1 MTRKKSMPSFDV
13 VSEVEMFELNNAI
26 NQANKEVTTRFDF
39 KGTECSFTLKD
50 DVITLAAEGEFQLK
64 QMRDILRSK
73 MMKRKIDSASLDVQQ
88 VEGSLKNTR
97 QKILLKQGLDG
108 DAGRK
113 VTKAI
118 KAGKFKV
125 QTQIQGDQVRVTGK
139 KRDDLQKVM
148 AMLREEDIGTPVQ
161 FNNFRD

>member
-1 MTRKKSMPSFDV
+1 MPSFDV
-13 VSEVEMFELNNAI
+13 VSEIEMFELNNAI

-73 MMKRKIDSASLDVQQ
+73 MMKRKIDSASLDVQK

-97 QKILLKQGLDG
+97 QKILLKKGLDG

-139 KRDDLQKVM
+139 KRDELQKVM
-148 AMLREEDIGTPVQ
+148 AMLREEDIGVPVQ